1 MLGGLVCQRM
11 RFLPVFPATVP
22 RGASNLILFARLPG
36 LSPPELFFPQEAD
49 LTMSLS
55 LDL

>member
-1 MLGGLVCQRM
+1 MRNGLAVSEND
-11 RFLPVFPATVP
+11 FSPGFPGNRAA
-22 RGASNLILFARLPG
+22 GASNPILFARLPG

-55 LDL
+55 LGL